1 MKTDEALAQW
11 SDACAAVV
19 LGSTVWING
28 NREPLSVALS
38 HHTQAEIEV
47 TELASP
53 RSDWKAV
60 VKVTPD
66 GKSDAH
72 FYLCVE

>member
-1 MKTDEALAQW
+1 MTRDESLAKW
-11 SDACAAVV
+11 RDACAAVV
-19 LGSTVWING
+19 TGGVVWLDG
-28 NREPLSVALS
+28 NREPLAVALS
-38 HHTQAEIEV
+38 HHPQAEIMD
-47 TELASP
+47 TELVSP

-66 GKSDAH
+66 GEQKSS